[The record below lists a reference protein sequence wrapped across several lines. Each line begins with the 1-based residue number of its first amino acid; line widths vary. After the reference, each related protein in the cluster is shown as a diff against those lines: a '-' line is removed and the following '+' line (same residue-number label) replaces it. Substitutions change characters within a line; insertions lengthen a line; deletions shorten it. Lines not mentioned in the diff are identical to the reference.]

1 MPLVW
6 FPSSSSISGHPWKVE
21 LVISFYLLVV
31 LLFYLTKERS
41 FKNFPSF
48 KTNEIWR
55 LLVPFVAF
63 IVWSAASSL
72 WANSLLSVIHHTLLW
87 SVYFVFFCFIAKIAN
102 FTKYLQTA
110 IASLTVAVVI
120 IALCCILESSLSAKA
135 GMETFGFRYGRF
147 AEIFACVLPLL
158 FALSITA
165 KKKVFWQT
173 FLLSA
178 VWLAVL
184 LSVSRSS
191 FLSAV
196 VGLSVFILLR
206 IASKICRIEK
216 KRIITVVIILI
227 SAAVLVHLPALKL
240 NNDKQTTF
248 SRIATQESGNSFS
261 NNVRFLFS
269 AVGIEMV
276 SAHPLTGVGADNYGL
291 EFNKY
296 FEIFSLNNKNEIVRL
311 QQEIFIPE
319 RAHNEY
325 LQIVA
330 ELGLVGGIIF
340 LFFLFGIAKL
350 GLQQIKIINGKPA
363 DILSQ
368 AAAAGIVTFLFSS
381 LFTSFSFRLAQ
392 NGLVFFFLLA
402 LLLRKYFIKSTEKD
416 FVKPTFSFGFSNYFG
431 LAAIILCAALMIFS
445 SAKAAS
451 QYLVYQAEQQKD
463 LNEAELLFKKAE
475 LLDLSNASAN
485 YSFGLRLL
493 TENRFKESSYQFQ
506 KAIDKGF
513 NTIIPY
519 SYLISAQTLANN
531 YNDGKKTAAEAVG
544 VFPYSVFMRVRYAVL
559 LRQTGNNKEADKQFE
574 IAEKLNSKQADAWQ
588 ILISQGAMHLNEK
601 SKPDHSYLA
610 IDELKPQPA
619 VDAVIAEREIRFPD
633 EKSEFKFI
641 EN

>member
-6 FPSSSSISGHPWKVE
+6 FPSTSSISGHPWKVE

-31 LLFYLTKERS
+31 LLFYLIKDRS
-41 FKNFPSF
+41 FKDFPSF

-55 LLVPFVAF
+55 LFVPFIAL

-72 WANSLLSVIHHTLLW
+72 WANSFLSVIHHTLLW
-87 SVYFVFFCFIAKIAN
+87 SVYFVFFCFIAKTAN
-102 FTKYLQTA
+102 FPKYLQTA

-158 FALSITA
+158 FALTITA
-165 KKKVFWQT
+165 KKKLFWQT
-173 FLLSA
+173 FMLSA

-191 FLSAV
+191 FLSAI

-206 IASKICRIEK
+206 TASKICRIEK
-216 KRIITVVIILI
+216 KRIITAVIILI
-227 SAAVLVHLPALKL
+227 SAAVLVQLPALQST
-240 NNDKQTTF
+240 NEKQTTF

-269 AVGIEMV
+269 AVGFEMV

-330 ELGLVGGIIF
+330 ELGLIGGIIF

-350 GLQQIKIINGKPA
+350 GVQQIKINKGKPA

-402 LLLRKYFIKSTEKD
+402 LLLRKYFVKSTAKD
-416 FVKPTFSFGFSNYFG
+416 FVKPAFSFGFSKYFC

-445 SAKAAS
+445 AAKAAS
-451 QYLVYQAEQQKD
+451 QYLVYQADRQKD
-463 LNEAELLFKKAE
+463 LNEAELLYKKAE
-475 LLDLSNASAN
+475 LLDSANASAN

-493 TENRFKESSYQFQ
+493 TENRFNESSYQLR

-531 YNDGKKTAAEAVG
+531 YNDGKKN
-544 VFPYSVFMRVRYAVL
+544 RR
-559 LRQTGNNKEADKQFE
+559 
-574 IAEKLNSKQADAWQ
+574 
-588 ILISQGAMHLNEK
+588 
-601 SKPDHSYLA
+601 
-610 IDELKPQPA
+610 
-619 VDAVIAEREIRFPD
+619 
-633 EKSEFKFI
+633 
-641 EN
+641 